1 MEETLV
7 SNHRI
12 VVRVTK
18 SQLERIK
25 NNTEATGYSTIS
37 AYLRSLALEH
47 DSTTQAK
54 IHEIYQVVVKKA
66 ET

>member
-1 MEETLV
+1 LV

-18 SQLERIK
+18 SQLERIR
-25 NNTEATGYSTIS
+25 NNTEATGHSTIS

-47 DSTTQAK
+47 DNPLQAK
-54 IHEIYQVVVKKA
+54 VHEIYQVFVNKE